1 LKIQKKIELA
11 NVIIKNQQSKLK
23 QLQLDSTISYVNER
37 EISFT
42 HSSVHTEDASPTSNP
57 TPLFTTNSKTEHDIE
72 LYSGSLVKTS
82 TFDFKK
88 KSNKFLSNKKSNL
101 KVPIDAA
108 TKFTPSIKKYS
119 RIKKKSKSK
128 RRLKVN
134 SPLLKTSSP
143 YSIDK

>member
-1 LKIQKKIELA
+1 
-11 NVIIKNQQSKLK
+11 LK

-37 EISFT
+37 EVSFT
-42 HSSVHTEDASPTSNP
+42 NSSVHTEDASPTSNP
-57 TPLFTTNSKTEHDIE
+57 TPLFTINSKTEQDIE
-72 LYSGSLVKTS
+72 LYSGSLVKAS

-101 KVPIDAA
+101 KVPIDAT

-134 SPLLKTSSP
+134 SPLLKTPSP